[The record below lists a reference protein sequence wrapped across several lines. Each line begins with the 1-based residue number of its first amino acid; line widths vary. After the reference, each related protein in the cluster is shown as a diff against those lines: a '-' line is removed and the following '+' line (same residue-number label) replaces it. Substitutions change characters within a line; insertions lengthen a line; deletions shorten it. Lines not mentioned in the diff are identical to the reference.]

1 MKKLNEEELNE
12 LLWTVGKIQEQYV
25 QSVED
30 CISELVVE
38 EEDDNE
44 DNYEEV
50 SEALSYFFTYAT
62 GDGGEDR
69 RENAKQWLIREG
81 YIEVC

>member
-1 MKKLNEEELNE
+1 MKKLNGEELNE

-25 QSVED
+25 QSVEE
-30 CISELVVE
+30 CISELVE
-38 EEDDNE
+38 EEDDNYDE
-44 DNYEEV
+44 I

-62 GDGGEDR
+62 GDGGEDS
-69 RENAKQWLIREG
+69 RETAKQWLIREG